1 MNPGPRG
8 FLPPLVPRAY
18 WLGRSQ
24 APHPAKLDDGPFP
37 GLGCPWRGVG
47 FLAAGLC
54 GWLSWLCVADCAR
67 VLCVPGAL
75 LRGELGDVVAWLS
88 GGGVVPPPGF
98 EPGTAGSPRN
108 PRGSIPAVDRWV
120 PYESGA
126 LTRLSYGGTM

>member
-37 GLGCPWRGVG
+37 GLGCPWRGAG

-67 VLCVPGAL
+67 VLCVMGVL
-75 LRGELGDVVAWLS
+75 LHGELGDVVAWLS
-88 GGGVVPPPGF
+88 GEG
-98 EPGTAGSPRN
+98 
-108 PRGSIPAVDRWV
+108 
-120 PYESGA
+120 SGA
-126 LTRLSYGGTM
+126 AAGIRTRDRRIPQEPPRLDSGCGPVGSV